1 MYISKLSIN
10 GYRCVGERSIIHLNK
25 GLNILIGENG
35 CGKTTIIDAIRLLFK
50 ETSAAYACGLG
61 DFYLDGDKSSATI
74 SIGAEMSGLSD
85 DDKVAFLTWC
95 SGKDSCAEVHLDI
108 TESTVRRGLLRRS
121 YWGGVAKSGALDQDT
136 FEMVECIYL
145 PALRDA
151 EKGLSGRYSVL
162 SSLIRKK
169 YGNDTDELV
178 RLVNDLNQGAF
189 NGDGSRRIRDLND
202 EINRSIVCSMGKEF
216 GQSVRLQF
224 SEATFNRIIE
234 NIKMIF
240 SPDLTGGSD
249 FRDLSSNSL
258 GYNNFL
264 YIATIMS
271 ELEIAKESG
280 VFTILLVE
288 EPEAHLH
295 PQLQVRFMK
304 YLEQIE
310 SDINNV
316 QIIATTHSVT
326 LASSVGISKLVHL
339 SRRRRDNSIT
349 STTMSKKNFGDR
361 ITESYINRWLD
372 ATKSTMLFS
381 RGVILV
387 EGIAEAIVVPKL
399 AELVL
404 TEYNSKHKDS
414 SIESSLDKMG
424 VSVINING
432 INFKYFDKLFVNFD
446 GSKGSCIP
454 IRCSNITD
462 CDPGHGKYPACSD
475 TNVVGKNPIIE
486 SKNDI
491 ESGGNVRIFISP
503 LKTFEY
509 DLACHNSAVMAKSLL
524 TVWPNEGGVKRDQL
538 KKIAQAD
545 NTINNP
551 AKVIYECIDNS
562 SVGKGIFA
570 SVLVDYIDNSF
581 EVPSYIKEA
590 VLWACGVDDVEQ
602 KETNN

>member
-35 CGKTTIIDAIRLLFK
+35 CGKTTIIDAIRLLFR
-50 ETSAAYACGLG
+50 EISAAYACGLG
-61 DFYLDGDKSSATI
+61 DFYLDGDKSSTTI

-121 YWGGVAKSGALDQDT
+121 YWGGAAKSGALDQDA

-162 SSLIRKK
+162 SSLIRRK
-169 YGNDTDELV
+169 YGNDADELV
-178 RLVNDLNQGAF
+178 RLVNDLNQSILKDDRSQG
-189 NGDGSRRIRDLND
+189 IQDLGNK
-202 EINRSIVCSMGKEF
+202 INKSIVCSMGREF

-240 SPDLTGGSD
+240 SPDLTGGSG

-295 PQLQVRFMK
+295 PQLQVRFIK
-304 YLEQIE
+304 YLEQVE
-310 SDINNV
+310 SDMNNV
-316 QIIATTHSVT
+316 QIIATTHSAT
-326 LASSVGISKLVHL
+326 LASSVSIDKLVHL
-339 SRRRRDNSIT
+339 SRRHGGDSVT
-349 STTMSKKNFGDR
+349 STTISRKGFGDG
-361 ITESYINRWLD
+361 TTKVYIDRWLD

-387 EGIAEAIVVPKL
+387 EGISEAIVVPKL
-399 AELVL
+399 AQLVL
-404 TEYNSKHKDS
+404 SEYNSKHKDNP
-414 SIESSLDKMG
+414 IEDSLDKMG

-432 INFKYFDKLFVNFD
+432 INFKYFDKLFANFD
-446 GSKGSCIP
+446 GSKGPCIP

-462 CDPGHGKYPACSD
+462 RDPGCGEYPACSD

-491 ESGGNVRIFISP
+491 ESDGNVRIFISP

-524 TVWPNEGGVKRDQL
+524 IVWPHEDGKRRIQL
-538 KKIAQAD
+538 EKISHAD
-545 NTINNP
+545 NSIDNP
-551 AKVIYECIDNS
+551 AKVIYECIEYN
-562 SVGKGIFA
+562 SVGKGLFA
-570 SVLVDYIDNSF
+570 STLANNIDGDF
-581 EVPSYIKEA
+581 KGPSYIKEA
-590 VLWACGVDDVEQ
+590 VLWACGVDSARQE
-602 KETNN
+602 ETNS